1 MELLNDR
8 EVDDTSVLCKHFLQ
22 ISCNWQITNNKQ
34 YYDAFTVTASSQESE
49 KTNYEDIVS
58 LNTCIS
64 LQPTEPNNEPCMLDI
79 KLTNGQKISR
89 IALVS
94 EAYLLEF
101 FKEFGEYETTI
112 YAEFI
117 DEFEDNIVHFA
128 ETAIIPHTTEASI
141 KFTKT
146 RRKKPVMWIYG
157 IRLYLTEPSNEPKNF
172 STEIFNPETIQTF
185 LTKLTFKNEGNN
197 VTNDVHSCFKNLLNS
212 SRTRSTQENNE
223 KETEQST
230 SESNVSNSVDIV
242 SYIDNK
248 FQDMEAKLMKRIDEM
263 EQKTNEK
270 LDTILKQLQS

>member
-1 MELLNDR
+1 MELSNGQQ
-8 EVDDTSVLCKHFLQ
+8 VNDTSVLCKEFLE

-34 YYDAFTVTASSQESE
+34 YYDAFTVAPSSQESE

-64 LQPTEPNNEPCMLDI
+64 LQPTESTNEPCMLDI
-79 KLTNGQKISR
+79 KLTNDQKISR

-94 EAYLLEF
+94 EAYILEF
-101 FKEFGEYETTI
+101 FKQFGEYETTI

-117 DEFEDNIVHFA
+117 DEFEDNTVHFA

-146 RRKKPVMWIYG
+146 RHKNSVMWIYG

-172 STEIFNPETIQTF
+172 STEIFNPEIIQNF
-185 LTKLTFKNEGNN
+185 LSRLSFKNPL
-197 VTNDVHSCFKNLLNS
+197 KS
-212 SRTRSTQENNE
+212 SKPRSVQENDE

-230 SESNVSNSVDIV
+230 SDSNVSNNIDIV

-248 FQDMEAKLMKRIDEM
+248 FQNMEAKLMKKIDEM
-263 EQKTNEK
+263 EQRTNEK